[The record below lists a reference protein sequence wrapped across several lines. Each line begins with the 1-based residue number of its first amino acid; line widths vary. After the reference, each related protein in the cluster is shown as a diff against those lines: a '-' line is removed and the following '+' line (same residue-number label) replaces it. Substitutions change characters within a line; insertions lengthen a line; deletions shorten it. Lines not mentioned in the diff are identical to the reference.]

1 MSIQCSQIHETEA
14 GFLFGDIHSIVT
26 VGKTFYVVI
35 LLLMESVQLGAV
47 AKTNRE
53 TPWDSFGIRL
63 GASEDS
69 HPHH

>member
-1 MSIQCSQIHETEA
+1 MQSDSMRLKRTLYSGIH
-14 GFLFGDIHSIVT
+14 T
-26 VGKTFYVVI
+26 VLLLLERHFYVVI
-35 LLLMESVQLGAV
+35 LFIMESMQLSAV

-53 TPWDSFGIRL
+53 TPWDSFGVRL

>member
-1 MSIQCSQIHETEA
+1 M
-14 GFLFGDIHSIVT
+14 
-26 VGKTFYVVI
+26 YVVI